1 MNNNQKRQNR
11 LNKPVKT
18 NSRKFDRVSSLQLL
32 VIFIG
37 LVLVI
42 RLFYLQVIKH
52 DHYAQLAIQEHQKKY
67 TIPAS
72 RGSIYFRDG
81 EEIVPAVLNTTVYT
95 LYADPSEVKHIDDV
109 ASRLSAVLKLDAAKV
124 RQLLKSKDTQY
135 VVLAKRLSK
144 TQVDELFK
152 NKNKLRGINVTQ
164 VPQRVYPEG
173 QLGAQ
178 LLGFVNDEGVG
189 QYGIESSINK
199 KLSGTPGQLKAITDV
214 RGIPLSLDD
223 ATNIAVQPQN
233 GQSYVLTVDRNIQ
246 AKAEQ
251 ALADGLKK
259 SKATKGSVVVVD
271 PNTGA
276 VKAMANFPSFDPAKY
291 YDVDG
296 DAYQKFQNR
305 VVSDQYEAGSDIK
318 VLTMATGLNE
328 GVISPSSTF
337 YNAGFVQVDDAKI
350 KNVEQ
355 DVNGTRTMTDVLKF
369 SLNTGVVHVLSQLG
383 GGSINKQAREKLYNY
398 FTDHYGFG
406 SNTGIEQA
414 GETPGSVYGPTTVQG
429 NNVRYSNMSFGQGMG
444 VTMIQ
449 TASAFSSVINGG
461 NYFQPHL
468 IEGVIN
474 GDNLVDVKP
483 PKPIRS
489 GVVSPQTSSSII
501 EMTRTALKESP
512 AVAGYMR
519 AGYNIGGKTGTSQT
533 IDPATG
539 KYSDSNTVGT
549 YLGFGGDEKPRY
561 VIMVRV
567 DDSKLAGY
575 SGSAAAAPIFGDI
588 SNWMIDY
595 YNIKPL

>member
-1 MNNNQKRQNR
+1 MNNNHSRQSR
-11 LNKPVKT
+11 VNKPIPVKT
-18 NSRKFDRVSSLQLL
+18 RTFDRVSSLQFL

-37 LVLVI
+37 LVLVV
-42 RLFYLQVIKH
+42 RLFYLQVIRH
-52 DHYAQLAIQEHQKKY
+52 DHYAQLANLEHQKKY

-95 LYADPSEVKHIDDV
+95 LYADPSEVKHIDE
-109 ASRLSAVLKLDAAKV
+109 AANRLSAILKLDGSKV

-144 TQVDELFK
+144 AQVDELFK
-152 NKNKLRGINVTQ
+152 NKNKLQGINVTQ

-178 LLGFVNDEGVG
+178 VLGFVNDEGAG
-189 QYGIESSINK
+189 QYGIESAINK

-223 ATNIAVQPQN
+223 ATNVAVQPKN

-251 ALADGLKK
+251 ALTDGLKK
-259 SKATKGSVVVVD
+259 SKATKGSVVVID

-318 VLTMATGLNE
+318 VLTMATGINE
-328 GVISPSSTF
+328 GVITPNSTF

-383 GGSINKQAREKLYNY
+383 GGSINKQAREKLYSY

-414 GETPGSVYGPTTVQG
+414 GETPGSVYGPSTVQG

-449 TASAFSSVINGG
+449 TASAFSSIINGG

-474 GDNLVDVKP
+474 GDDLVDTKP

-539 KYSDSNTVGT
+539 KYSDINTVGT

>member
-1 MNNNQKRQNR
+1 MNQNQRRRYNEKKSQPKR
-11 LNKPVKT
+11 L
-18 NSRKFDRVSSLQLL
+18 SAFDRVSSLQIL
-32 VIFIG
+32 VLFIG
-37 LVLVI
+37 LVLVA
-42 RLFYLQVIKH
+42 RLFYLQVVKH
-52 DHYAQLAIQEHQKKY
+52 SHYVALANSEHQKKY

-72 RGSIYFRDG
+72 RGSLYFRDADQ
-81 EEIVPAVLNTTVYT
+81 IVPAVLNTTVYT
-95 LYADPSEVKHIDDV
+95 LYADPSQVKYVDD
-109 ASRLSAVLKLDAAKV
+109 AANKLSAILKLDGSQMK
-124 RQLLKSKDTQY
+124 RLLKAKDTQY

-144 TQVDELFK
+144 QQVSELFK
-152 NKNKLRGINVTQ
+152 SKSKLQGINVTP

-173 QLGAQ
+173 QLGSQA
-178 LLGFVNDEGVG
+178 LGFVNDEGIG
-189 QYGIESSINK
+189 QYGIESSLNNK
-199 KLSGTPGQLKAITDV
+199 LAGTSGQLKAITDV
-214 RGIPLSLDD
+214 RGVPLSLDD
-223 ATNIAVQPQN
+223 ATNVAVQPKDGEN
-233 GQSYVLTVDRNIQ
+233 YVLTIDRNIQ

-251 ALADGLKK
+251 ALQDGLKK
-259 SKATKGSVVVVD
+259 SKATRGSVVIMD

-276 VKAMANFPSFDPAKY
+276 VKAMANFPSYDPAKY
-291 YDVDG
+291 FDVDG

-305 VVSDQYEAGSDIK
+305 IVSDQYEAGSVIK
-318 VLTMATGLNE
+318 VLTMAAGINE
-328 GVISPSSTF
+328 GAVSQNSTF
-337 YNAGFVQVDDAKI
+337 YNSGSVQIDDAKI
-350 KNVEQ
+350 KNVDQ
-355 DVNGTRTMTDVLKF
+355 DVNGTRTMTDVLKY

-414 GETPGSVYGPTTVQG
+414 GEIPGSIFGPTSVQG

-444 VTMIQ
+444 VTMIH
-449 TASAFSSVINGG
+449 TASAFSSVLNGG

-468 IEGVIN
+468 VEGVMN
-474 GDNLVDVKP
+474 SDDSVDSKP
-483 PKPIRS
+483 PKPTRT
-489 GVVSPQTSSSII
+489 GVVSAQTSSQII

-519 AGYNIGGKTGTSQT
+519 AGYNIGGKTGTSQI
-533 IDPATG
+533 IDANTG
-539 KYSDSNTVGT
+539 KYTDENTVGT
-549 YLGFGGDEKPRY
+549 YLGFGGDVKPRY